1 LKQGAGGG
9 RAGSARDDAAA
20 RFLALATDLTPLGL
34 LPQQGGD

>member
-1 LKQGAGGG
+1 LRERRLA
-9 RAGSARDDAAA
+9 DDAAA